1 MRSDTYVDWA
11 TTISANWGGS
21 SVLDALLKKLLV
33 IPYQQIADV
42 VRHGETITSSGL
54 EPQMRRMRAPQKGHE
69 HGRQRA
75 SRHSLSADCDPAA
88 PFLSVGEL
96 CRRGHPLGRKAAGS
110 ALAEGHHGEPT
121 MWAAFVRQFAAY
133 AITRRGKKLFALIGV
148 LALCFGAALLIDM
161 RFYVSASFVGLL
173 AGFSAVAYVVQHV
186 KIKRAEHQR
195 LLRKAEVA
203 RQRALIAQ
211 ARLDR
216 IDTAKSA
223 MRGAVADAAH
233 LVAHNVSVVANEAL
247 MVAKETVESVERAV
261 RTAAGAGETIRH
273 ANVVQTVRSWW
284 SLKA

>member
-1 MRSDTYVDWA
+1 
-11 TTISANWGGS
+11 
-21 SVLDALLKKLLV
+21 
-33 IPYQQIADV
+33 
-42 VRHGETITSSGL
+42 
-54 EPQMRRMRAPQKGHE
+54 
-69 HGRQRA
+69 
-75 SRHSLSADCDPAA
+75 
-88 PFLSVGEL
+88 
-96 CRRGHPLGRKAAGS
+96 
-110 ALAEGHHGEPT
+110 

-161 RFYVSASFVGLL
+161 QFYVSASFVGLL

-203 RQRALIAQ
+203 RQRAIIAQ

-247 MVAKETVESVERAV
+247 LVAKETVESVERAV
-261 RTAAGAGETIRH
+261 RTAAGAVETIRH

>member
-1 MRSDTYVDWA
+1 
-11 TTISANWGGS
+11 
-21 SVLDALLKKLLV
+21 
-33 IPYQQIADV
+33 
-42 VRHGETITSSGL
+42 
-54 EPQMRRMRAPQKGHE
+54 
-69 HGRQRA
+69 
-75 SRHSLSADCDPAA
+75 
-88 PFLSVGEL
+88 
-96 CRRGHPLGRKAAGS
+96 
-110 ALAEGHHGEPT
+110 

-173 AGFSAVAYVVQHV
+173 AGFSAVAYVVQHG

-223 MRGAVADAAH
+223 MRGAIADAAH

-247 MVAKETVESVERAV
+247 LVAKETVESVERAV
-261 RTAAGAGETIRH
+261 RTSAGAVETIRH

>member
-1 MRSDTYVDWA
+1 
-11 TTISANWGGS
+11 
-21 SVLDALLKKLLV
+21 
-33 IPYQQIADV
+33 
-42 VRHGETITSSGL
+42 
-54 EPQMRRMRAPQKGHE
+54 
-69 HGRQRA
+69 
-75 SRHSLSADCDPAA
+75 
-88 PFLSVGEL
+88 
-96 CRRGHPLGRKAAGS
+96 
-110 ALAEGHHGEPT
+110 

-247 MVAKETVESVERAV
+247 LVAKDTVESVERAV
-261 RTAAGAGETIRH
+261 RTAAGAVETIRH

>member
-1 MRSDTYVDWA
+1 
-11 TTISANWGGS
+11 
-21 SVLDALLKKLLV
+21 
-33 IPYQQIADV
+33 
-42 VRHGETITSSGL
+42 
-54 EPQMRRMRAPQKGHE
+54 
-69 HGRQRA
+69 
-75 SRHSLSADCDPAA
+75 
-88 PFLSVGEL
+88 
-96 CRRGHPLGRKAAGS
+96 
-110 ALAEGHHGEPT
+110 

-223 MRGAVADAAH
+223 MRGAIADAAH
-233 LVAHNVSVVANEAL
+233 LVAHNVSVVANEVL
-247 MVAKETVESVERAV
+247 LVAKETVESVERAV
-261 RTAAGAGETIRH
+261 RTSAGAVETIRH

>member
-1 MRSDTYVDWA
+1 
-11 TTISANWGGS
+11 
-21 SVLDALLKKLLV
+21 
-33 IPYQQIADV
+33 
-42 VRHGETITSSGL
+42 
-54 EPQMRRMRAPQKGHE
+54 
-69 HGRQRA
+69 
-75 SRHSLSADCDPAA
+75 
-88 PFLSVGEL
+88 
-96 CRRGHPLGRKAAGS
+96 
-110 ALAEGHHGEPT
+110 
-121 MWAAFVRQFAAY
+121 MWTAFVRQFAAY

-233 LVAHNVSVVANEAL
+233 LIAHNVSVVANEAL
-247 MVAKETVESVERAV
+247 LVAKETVESVERAV
-261 RTAAGAGETIRH
+261 RTAAGAVETIRH

>member
-1 MRSDTYVDWA
+1 
-11 TTISANWGGS
+11 
-21 SVLDALLKKLLV
+21 
-33 IPYQQIADV
+33 
-42 VRHGETITSSGL
+42 
-54 EPQMRRMRAPQKGHE
+54 
-69 HGRQRA
+69 
-75 SRHSLSADCDPAA
+75 
-88 PFLSVGEL
+88 
-96 CRRGHPLGRKAAGS
+96 
-110 ALAEGHHGEPT
+110 

-233 LVAHNVSVVANEAL
+233 LIAHNVSVVANEAL
-247 MVAKETVESVERAV
+247 LVAKETVESVERAV
-261 RTAAGAGETIRH
+261 RTAAGAVETIRH
-273 ANVVQTVRSWW
+273 ANVVQTMRSWW